1 MYFWQYHVPYF
12 FSSPFFLYF
21 LFYICFFI
29 FIFIFLFICLPSI
42 TIFTASAALLK
53 KKFFLLKSIDNRVV
67 ARGSRNAP
75 RAIILILK
83 RCGGVDG
90 GGGDGFWGDG
100 DVDDDGS
107 WGNMGAWRDRLRCGL
122 FLVVCRSEGEK
133 RSGRDVERGGEDGI
147 CRRQGQRRYF
157 RIDLVTFWMLAILV
171 VKVDG
176 YLSTGT
182 VQYRSFG
189 VVRTGEK
196 RRHCA

>member
-12 FSSPFFLYF
+12 FFFSFFPL
-21 LFYICFFI
+21 FFI
-29 FIFIFLFICLPSI
+29 LYLFFYFYFYFFVHLLAFNHNFHCFGCI
-42 TIFTASAALLK
+42 TE